1 MVVFLPYPDADADSL
16 VDGTDIP
23 ESALSLW
30 FFDSQTEIWIQLLDA
45 RVQPENNVLVGTV
58 DRFGVF
64 AIVHA
69 QEGPPEPLLTVTLGE
84 QSPDPSTPRTILP
97 STPNVVVLQVRV
109 DTGEEDIDL
118 TTMAV
123 LLAALTGD
131 ATLVQQLRLQLFHDT
146 NANGSIDTGE
156 TLPATPMPT
165 GDQALR
171 LQFTPPL
178 LVPADTTTHLL
189 VAVELSRSDGR
200 PRTVPLSILPPTVP
214 PWLGGGLGLL
224 AVLYACLRRRPRTLR
239 VMLLLCMLGCVLFLT
254 SCPNDGDD
262 MLTAT
267 VVLPVQGV
275 TGESETSGAVSGP
288 TRPLRGASVLIVP

>member
-1 MVVFLPYPDADADSL
+1 
-16 VDGTDIP
+16 
-23 ESALSLW
+23 
-30 FFDSQTEIWIQLLDA
+30 
-45 RVQPENNVLVGTV
+45 
-58 DRFGVF
+58 
-64 AIVHA
+64 
-69 QEGPPEPLLTVTLGE
+69 
-84 QSPDPSTPRTILP
+84 
-97 STPNVVVLQVRV
+97 VVLQVRV

-123 LLAALTGD
+123 LLSALSGD

-156 TLPATPMPT
+156 TLPATPIT
-165 GDQALR
+165 NGDQALR

-189 VAVELSRSDGR
+189 VAVELSRGDGR
-200 PRTVPLSILPPTVP
+200 TRTVPLSVFPPTVP

-254 SCPNDGDD
+254 SCPEDGDD
-262 MLTAT
+262 VLTAT
-267 VVLPVQGV
+267 VVLPAQGV
-275 TGESETSGAVSGP
+275 TGESETSGPLSGP
-288 TRPLRGASVLIVP
+288 TRPLRGASVFIVP